1 MEYRPLDNYLPTAAA
16 PRAVISFTEDP
27 HLATTL

>member
-16 PRAVISFTEDP
+16 PRALISFTEDP